1 MVVGGRITWCSHGQ
15 VKVGRSSCAGSVL
28 LHFQQTN
35 SLVNDN
41 LLFTDPG
48 KNNKI
53 RPLIKLA
60 ILLSMPRP
68 LKGVAKYK
76 LRMRIYSNIY
86 GMRVSVAA
94 KLLGRHLRSNG

>member
-1 MVVGGRITWCSHGQ
+1 MLNGQ

-48 KNNKI
+48 KNNKT
-53 RPLIKLA
+53 RPLTKLA
-60 ILLSMPRP
+60 ILLKYATPVRGRGQIQTAHAHEALLPSCS
-68 LKGVAKYK
+68 GVV
-76 LRMRIYSNIY
+76 SNPFH
-86 GMRVSVAA
+86 
-94 KLLGRHLRSNG
+94 LL